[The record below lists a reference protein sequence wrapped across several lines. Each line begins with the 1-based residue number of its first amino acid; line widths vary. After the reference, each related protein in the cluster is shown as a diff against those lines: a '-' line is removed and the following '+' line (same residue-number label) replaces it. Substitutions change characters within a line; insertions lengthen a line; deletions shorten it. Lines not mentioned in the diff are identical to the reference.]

1 MRKKLTVCCT
11 AFLLAL
17 SLTVPALAA
26 SGAFQDVPESADC
39 YASVMYLAEH
49 EITQGTGNGCFSP
62 DAPVTVRQW
71 AMMLCRA
78 YEVKVEGSSWGDLSQ
93 SAVEQSYRKGWLNET
108 ALSAPNIQLCRG
120 ALLKS
125 AFAAAKIP
133 VYDSVLYAGDV
144 SLPDHDN
151 CIRIGKELQLCG
163 EANTANEIVTRRDA
177 AMLLHA
183 ILTRAFTVE
192 APPAPVTLVNA
203 AGVNI
208 NDYLLALRQVPEP
221 VLAAFKVA
229 GWMYR
234 IDFDYIS
241 ELSKQLDMSCIGATN
256 YSQKTIYISDASAT
270 LHEFGHFLDWTLGIP
285 AEHEQLYLAEAQNSG
300 LRDYAK
306 TNAREYFADCFD
318 YWIAYSGSEKRM
330 ETFRNAAPAHGISET
345 IPASLGCAMRM
356 ARLISLRTS
365 STLIPSRAA
374 MTSMARRAAASCLA
388 FVFIRFPS

>member
-1 MRKKLTVCCT
+1 MKMIVRRTVLAVCI
-11 AFLLAL
+11 LVLAL
-17 SLTVPALAA
+17 ILPAAA
-26 SGAFQDVPESADC
+26 SAACTGFDDVPETADC
-39 YASVMYLAEH
+39 YESVMYLAEH

-78 YEVKVEGSSWGDLSQ
+78 YDVKVEGNSWSDLSQ

-133 VYDSVLYAGDV
+133 VYDSVLYAGGV
-144 SLPDHDN
+144 SLPDYEN

-163 EANTANEIVTRRDA
+163 EEDDANEIVTRRDA

-192 APPAPVTLVNA
+192 APPAPVALVNA

-208 NDYLLALRQVPEP
+208 NDYLVALRQVPEP
-221 VLAAFKVA
+221 MLAAFNAA
-229 GWMYR
+229 GWTYR

-241 ELSKQLDMSCIGATN
+241 ELSKQLNMSCIGATN
-256 YSQKTIYISDASAT
+256 YSQKTIYLSEASAT
-270 LHEFGHFLDWTLGIP
+270 LHEFGHFLDWTLGFP
-285 AEHEQLYLAEAQNSG
+285 AEHEQLFRAEAAAAP
-300 LRDYAK
+300 LRNYAK
-306 TNAREYFADCFD
+306 TNAREYFADCF
-318 YWIAYSGSEKRM
+318 AYCIIHGNDSEMMK
-330 ETFRNAAPAHGISET
+330 
-345 IPASLGCAMRM
+345 
-356 ARLISLRTS
+356 SLRKNAPQTC
-365 STLIPSRAA
+365 TYFEELGKDIWSR
-374 MTSMARRAAASCLA
+374 S
-388 FVFIRFPS
+388 IRSK

>member
-1 MRKKLTVCCT
+1 M
-11 AFLLAL
+11 
-17 SLTVPALAA
+17 
-26 SGAFQDVPESADC
+26 PESAD
-39 YASVMYLAEH
+39 YHESVMYLAEH
-49 EITQGTGNGCFSP
+49 ELTQGTGNGCFSP

-78 YEVKVEGSSWGDLSQ
+78 YDVKVEGNSWSDLSQ

-133 VYDSVLYAGDV
+133 VYDSVLYAGGV
-144 SLPDHDN
+144 SLPDYEN

-163 EANTANEIVTRRDA
+163 EEDDANEIITRRDA

-192 APPAPVTLVNA
+192 APPAPVALVNA

-221 VLAAFKVA
+221 MLAAFKVA

-241 ELSKQLDMSCIGATN
+241 ELSKQLNMSCIGATN
-256 YSQKTIYISDASAT
+256 YSQKTRCISEAKAT
-270 LHEFGHFLDWTLGIP
+270 LHEFGHFLDWKLGFP

-300 LRDYAK
+300 LRDHAK

-318 YWIAYSGSEKRM
+318 YWVAYSGNEKRM
-330 ETFRNAAPAHGISET
+330 ETFRNAAPQTWAY
-345 IPASLGCAMRM
+345 MKK
-356 ARLISLRTS
+356 
-365 STLIPSRAA
+365 
-374 MTSMARRAAASCLA
+374 LA
-388 FVFIRFPS
+388 TNNWGA

>member
-1 MRKKLTVCCT
+1 MKMIVRRTALAVCI
-11 AFLLAL
+11 LVLAL
-17 SLTVPALAA
+17 ILPAAA
-26 SGAFQDVPESADC
+26 SAACTGFDDVPETAGC
-39 YASVMYLAEH
+39 YESVMYLAEH

-62 DAPVTVRQW
+62 DAPMTVRQW

-78 YEVKVEGSSWGDLSQ
+78 YEVKVEGSSWSDLSQ
-93 SAVEQSYRKGWLNET
+93 SAMEQSYRKGWLNET

-133 VYDSVLYAGDV
+133 VYDSVLYAGGV
-144 SLPDHDN
+144 SLPDHEN

-163 EANTANEIVTRRDA
+163 EENDANEIVTRRDA

-192 APPAPVTLVNA
+192 TPPAPVALVNA

-208 NDYLLALRQVPEP
+208 NDYLLALRQMPEP
-221 VLAAFKVA
+221 MLAAFNAA
-229 GWMYR
+229 GWTYR

-241 ELSKQLDMSCIGATN
+241 ELSKQLNMNCIGATN
-256 YSQKTIYISDASAT
+256 YSQKTIYISEASAT
-270 LHEFGHFLDWTLGIP
+270 LHEFGHFLDWMLGFP

-318 YWIAYSGSEKRM
+318 YWITHGSNSEMMEHLRKNTPQTWAYFEALEKNNWR
-330 ETFRNAAPAHGISET
+330 S
-345 IPASLGCAMRM
+345 
-356 ARLISLRTS
+356 
-365 STLIPSRAA
+365 
-374 MTSMARRAAASCLA
+374 
-388 FVFIRFPS
+388 

>member
-1 MRKKLTVCCT
+1 MKMIVRRTVLAVCT
-11 AFLLAL
+11 LVLAL
-17 SLTVPALAA
+17 ILPAAA
-26 SGAFQDVPESADC
+26 SAACTGFDDVPETADC
-39 YASVMYLAEH
+39 YESVMYLAEH
-49 EITQGTGNGCFSP
+49 EITQGTGNGYFSP

-78 YEVKVEGSSWGDLSQ
+78 YDVKVEGNSWSDLSQ
-93 SAVEQSYRKGWLNET
+93 SAVEQAYRKGWLNET

-133 VYDSVLYAGDV
+133 VYDSVLYESGV
-144 SLPDHDN
+144 SLPNHEN
-151 CIRIGKELQLCG
+151 CIRIGKKLQLCG
-163 EANTANEIVTRRDA
+163 EEDDANEIVTRRDA

-192 APPAPVTLVNA
+192 APPAPVALVNA

-221 VLAAFKVA
+221 MLAAFKVA
-229 GWMYR
+229 GWTYR

-241 ELSKQLDMSCIGATN
+241 ELSKQLNMSCIGATN
-256 YSQKTIYISDASAT
+256 YSQKAIYISEASAT
-270 LHEFGHFLDWTLGIP
+270 LHEFGHFLDWQLGFP

-306 TNAREYFADCFD
+306 TNAREYFADSFD
-318 YWIAYSGSEKRM
+318 YWITHGSNSEMM
-330 ETFRNAAPAHGISET
+330 EHLRKNAPQTCTYFEE
-345 IPASLGCAMRM
+345 LKKDNW
-356 ARLISLRTS
+356 
-365 STLIPSRAA
+365 SR
-374 MTSMARRAAASCLA
+374 
-388 FVFIRFPS
+388 

>member
-1 MRKKLTVCCT
+1 MKMIVRRTALAVCT
-11 AFLLAL
+11 LVLAL
-17 SLTVPALAA
+17 ILPTAA
-26 SGAFQDVPESADC
+26 SAACTGFDDVPETADC
-39 YASVMYLAEH
+39 YESVMYLAEH
-49 EITQGTGNGCFSP
+49 EIAQGTGNGCFSP
-62 DAPVTVRQW
+62 DAPVTTSQW
-71 AMMLCRA
+71 AVMLCRA
-78 YEVKVEGSSWGDLSQ
+78 YGVETNGSTWSELSQ
-93 SAVEQSYRKGWLNET
+93 NAVEQSYRKGWLNET

-133 VYDSVLYAGDV
+133 VYDSVLYAGGV
-144 SLPDHDN
+144 SLPDHEN

-163 EANTANEIVTRRDA
+163 EEDDANEIVTRRDA

-192 APPAPVTLVNA
+192 APPAPVALVNA

-221 VLAAFKVA
+221 VLATFNAA
-229 GWMYR
+229 GWTYR

-241 ELSKQLDMSCIGATN
+241 ELSKQLNMSCIGATN
-256 YSQKTIYISDASAT
+256 YSQKTIYISEASAT

-306 TNAREYFADCFD
+306 TNAMEYFADCFD
-318 YWIAYSGSEKRM
+318 YWVKYAGN
-330 ETFRNAAPAHGISET
+330 TNA
-345 IPASLGCAMRM
+345 
-356 ARLISLRTS
+356 ISL
-365 STLIPSRAA
+365 LQECAP
-374 MTSMARRAAASCLA
+374 MTYRYMEDLMRIAN
-388 FVFIRFPS
+388 

>member
-1 MRKKLTVCCT
+1 MKMIVRRT
-11 AFLLAL
+11 
-17 SLTVPALAA
+17 ALAVCTLVLVLILPTAA
-26 SGAFQDVPESADC
+26 SAACTRFDDVPESADC
-39 YASVMYLAEH
+39 YESVMYLAEH

-78 YEVKVEGSSWGDLSQ
+78 YDVKVEGSSWGDLSQ

-108 ALSAPNIQLCRG
+108 ALSTPNIQLCRG

-133 VYDSVLYAGDV
+133 VYDSALYAGGV
-144 SLPDHDN
+144 SLLDHEN

-163 EANTANEIVTRRDA
+163 EEDDANEIVTRRDA

-192 APPAPVTLVNA
+192 APPAPVALVNT

-208 NDYLLALRQVPEP
+208 NGYLLALRQVPEP
-221 VLAAFKVA
+221 MLSAFNAA
-229 GWMYR
+229 GWTYR

-241 ELSKQLDMSCIGATN
+241 ELSKQLNMSCIGATN
-256 YSQKTIYISDASAT
+256 YSQKTIYLSDASAT
-270 LHEFGHFLDWTLGIP
+270 LHEFGHFLDWMLGFP

-318 YWIAYSGSEKRM
+318 YWITHGSNSEMMEHLRKNTPQTWAYFEALEKNNW
-330 ETFRNAAPAHGISET
+330 RN
-345 IPASLGCAMRM
+345 
-356 ARLISLRTS
+356 
-365 STLIPSRAA
+365 
-374 MTSMARRAAASCLA
+374 
-388 FVFIRFPS
+388 

>member
-1 MRKKLTVCCT
+1 MAHPEEPTLPEDTGQRKNKNMEELMKMIVRRTALAVCT
-11 AFLLAL
+11 FVLAL
-17 SLTVPALAA
+17 ILPTAA
-26 SGAFQDVPESADC
+26 SAACTGFDDVPEAADC
-39 YASVMYLAEH
+39 YESVMYLAEH
-49 EITQGTGNGCFSP
+49 EITQGTGNGYFSP

-78 YEVKVEGSSWGDLSQ
+78 YDVKVEGNSWSDLSQ

-133 VYDSVLYAGDV
+133 VYDSVLYAGGV
-144 SLPDHDN
+144 SLPDYEN

-192 APPAPVTLVNA
+192 APPAPVALVNA

-208 NDYLLALRQVPEP
+208 NDYLVALRQVPEP
-221 VLAAFKVA
+221 MLAAFNA
-229 GWMYR
+229 ASWTYR

-241 ELSKQLDMSCIGATN
+241 ELSKQLNMSCIGATN
-256 YSQKTIYISDASAT
+256 YSQKTIYLSDASAT
-270 LHEFGHFLDWTLGIP
+270 LHEFGHYLDWTLGIP

-300 LRDYAK
+300 LRNYAK
-306 TNAREYFADCFD
+306 TNAREYFADCF
-318 YWIAYSGSEKRM
+318 AYCIIHGNDSEMMK
-330 ETFRNAAPAHGISET
+330 
-345 IPASLGCAMRM
+345 
-356 ARLISLRTS
+356 SLRKNAPQTCTYFEELGKGS
-365 STLIPSRAA
+365 WSR
-374 MTSMARRAAASCLA
+374 S
-388 FVFIRFPS
+388 IRSK

>member
-1 MRKKLTVCCT
+1 MKMIVRRTALAVCT
-11 AFLLAL
+11 LVLAL
-17 SLTVPALAA
+17 ILSTAA
-26 SGAFQDVPESADC
+26 FAACTGFDDVLETADC
-39 YASVMYLAEH
+39 YESVMYLAEH

-78 YEVKVEGSSWGDLSQ
+78 YDVKVEGSSWGDLSQ

-133 VYDSVLYAGDV
+133 VYDSVLYTGGV
-144 SLPDHDN
+144 SLPDYEN

-163 EANTANEIVTRRDA
+163 EEDDANEIVTRRDA

-183 ILTRAFTVE
+183 ILTRAFAVT
-192 APPAPVTLVNA
+192 APAAPVTLVNA
-203 AGVNI
+203 ADVNI
-208 NDYLLALRQVPEP
+208 NDYLLELRQVPEP
-221 VLAAFKVA
+221 MLAAFKVA

-241 ELSKQLDMSCIGATN
+241 KLSKQLNMSCIGATN
-256 YSQKTIYISDASAT
+256 YSQKTIYLSDSSAT
-270 LHEFGHFLDWTLGIP
+270 LHEFGHFLDWQLGFP

-306 TNAREYFADCFD
+306 TNAREYFADSFD
-318 YWIAYSGSEKRM
+318 YWITHGSNSEMM
-330 ETFRNAAPAHGISET
+330 EHLRKNAPQTCTYFEE
-345 IPASLGCAMRM
+345 LKKDNW
-356 ARLISLRTS
+356 
-365 STLIPSRAA
+365 SR
-374 MTSMARRAAASCLA
+374 
-388 FVFIRFPS
+388 